1 MNGYGY
7 YEIKRDINGLYVVF
21 PYTDD
26 GELVSSYGDLPKFP
40 SITAAVVYAEEC
52 SNDAGIYIDKSCY
65 GENGLL

>member
-26 GELVSSYGDLPKFP
+26 GLLVGDHKDLAKFP
-40 SITAAVVYAEEC
+40 TITAAVVYAEEC
-52 SNDAGIYIDKSCY
+52 SADAGIYIDKSCY